1 MESQFSFKAGHQC
14 GDNQLTVLKPD
25 SFGRIVW
32 TASGIFVLALCVRL
46 LYLYE
51 SADSPS
57 FNVPIVDAR
66 GYDLIASKL
75 VNTGKMPKQFF
86 WQQFFYP
93 SFLSAVYYFSNC
105 SVVVALVVQAILGAV
120 NCVLTFFLGRRA
132 FSRRIGIV
140 AAIFVAFYGP
150 LIFHEMDLIAV
161 VWVVFWSL
169 VLILLFLQVVTC
181 KRLLWFF
188 LLGLC
193 GALSIITRPN
203 FILFII
209 AGLIWVGVVLYKS
222 RAGLFFSGRCFILTA
237 FGFIVVALPVAIQNY
252 RLTGHFSILPA
263 SGGVNF
269 YIGNNPDFE
278 AAEIR
283 VGTTWERVVN
293 MPKKHGV
300 TGETWQQQRFFY
312 DKVREFIVSDP
323 IGFLKRLANKAMQF
337 TSSREIPGDVDI
349 YLFRQWSEL
358 LKFLMWKVDGFGF
371 PFGLLLPLA
380 VIGLVYN
387 RRSIPMPVILFVI
400 TYPLLIILTHVKTR
414 YRVPMVPVLS
424 ILAVS
429 GCVYLIRNVIERRW
443 FRIAG
448 AACLGAGIV
457 FISTFPG
464 PFTAEK
470 LDYEPE
476 LYFNIGRTLQDQG
489 KYSEAMQKYTE
500 ALEREPNYIDAH
512 LCLGITLSTVG
523 KADDAIIQY
532 RKVIKLDP
540 NDYRAHG
547 GLGQAFYTLGKF
559 EDARH
564 YYNEAIKLKPDDVIA
579 HKSLAMVFQQQ
590 NRIDEAIIQYKR
602 VLDLE
607 PSDADTCNRLG
618 TILAGQGRFY
628 EAAGYFRAAINI
640 KPDFAEA
647 HKALGITLATMGD
660 LGQAVDCFR
669 KALQLKPDDVET
681 RYFMGI
687 LLAQRDNIDGAI
699 AEFRKVLQLNP
710 AHEDA
715 RSRLDEL
722 LSTKK

>member
-1 MESQFSFKAGHQC
+1 MAYEIRES
-14 GDNQLTVLKPD
+14 T
-25 SFGRIVW
+25 GRIIW
-32 TASGIFVLALCVRL
+32 AAAGIFVLSLCVRL

-51 SADSPS
+51 SAGSPG
-57 FNVPIVDAR
+57 FAVPIVDAR
-66 GYDLIASKL
+66 GYDLIASSL

-105 SVVVALVVQAILGAV
+105 SVVVALVVQAVLGAV
-120 NCVLTFFLGRRA
+120 NCVLTFFLGRRV
-132 FSRRIGIV
+132 FNRRVGIA

-169 VLILLFLQVVTC
+169 VLILLFL
-181 KRLLWFF
+181 KIARSRNLLWFF
-188 LLGLC
+188 LLGVC
-193 GALSIITRPN
+193 SALSIITRPN

-209 AGLIWVGVVLYKS
+209 AGLIWVGVVLYKA
-222 RAGLFFSGRCFILTA
+222 RAGLFFSVGCFLLTA
-237 FGFIVVALPVAIQNY
+237 FGFIVIVLPVATQNY

-283 VGTTWERVVN
+283 VGTTWEHIVN
-293 MPKKHGV
+293 MPKKHGI

-312 DKVREFIVSDP
+312 DKVREFIISDP
-323 IGFLKRLANKAMQF
+323 IGFLKRLANKALQF
-337 TSSREIPGDVDI
+337 VSSREIPGDVDI

-358 LKFLMWKVDGFGF
+358 LKFLVWKADGFGF

-429 GCVYLIRNVIERRW
+429 GCAYLIRSVIERNLSRAGSRGW
-443 FRIAG
+443 FRFAG
-448 AACLGAGIV
+448 AVCLGAGIV
-457 FISTFPG
+457 FISTYPG

-476 LYFNIGRTLQDQG
+476 LYFNVGRTLQDQG

-500 ALEREPNYIDAH
+500 ALDCDPNYIDAH

-523 KADDAIIQY
+523 KANDAVGHY
-532 RKVIKLDP
+532 KKVVELDHD
-540 NDYRAHG
+540 NYKAHG
-547 GLGQAFYTLGKF
+547 GLGQAFYTLGRF
-559 EDARH
+559 SDARQC
-564 YYNEAIKLKPDDVIA
+564 YVEAIKIKPDDVIA
-579 HKSLAMVFQQQ
+579 HKGLAMVFHKL
-590 NRIDEAIIQYKR
+590 NRIDDALIHYKR
-602 VLDLE
+602 VLELS
-607 PSDADTCNRLG
+607 P
-618 TILAGQGRFY
+618 
-628 EAAGYFRAAINI
+628 
-640 KPDFAEA
+640 
-647 HKALGITLATMGD
+647 GD
-660 LGQAVDCFR
+660 I
-669 KALQLKPDDVET
+669 ET
-681 RYFMGI
+681 RYITGA
-687 LLAQRDNIDGAI
+687 LLAYKGDVDGAI
-699 AEFRKVLQLNP
+699 TEFREVLRINP
-710 AHEDA
+710 AYKDA
-715 RSRLDEL
+715 QSRLNL
-722 LSTKK
+722 LLYNKK